1 MVVAAGKTVGSPPS
15 AFLAMIGEGREDLG
29 CSGRTLF
36 SYVPKNGNRTVGEVI
51 PFWALSENL
60 KKLVDLRDSRVAGV
74 AVRLAG

>member
-51 PFWALSENL
+51 PF
-60 KKLVDLRDSRVAGV
+60 
-74 AVRLAG
+74 